1 MKQIY
6 TIENY
11 GTKPVF
17 ASFLPGIAGLHGI
30 PIWCYYVNRGQG
42 VASFGV
48 ENKDHAIM
56 EFEPAHKAYQNVK
69 RTGFRTFLR
78 KEEKT
83 QEAFAQETQTQRMHI
98 GMNTLAIEEEVP
110 DLQLHVRVEYCILPE
125 EPVGALFRKVTIE
138 NTAAHPAVI
147 ELLDGMPQVI
157 PYGVSMEST
166 KNMIQTAKAWMQ
178 VEQAQKNV
186 PYFRVRASME
196 DTADVTMIEGGNFGI
211 GFAEDGT
218 RLEAITDPETVFGYD
233 NSLGCAVV
241 YEQGG
246 ITEVDAQTQS
256 DANLVPCCM
265 FAKTLEIASGEKE
278 SIYELIGQV
287 ENQKILQDF
296 LGSHE

>member
-166 KNMIQTAKAWMQ
+166 KT
-178 VEQAQKNV
+178 
-186 PYFRVRASME
+186 
-196 DTADVTMIEGGNFGI
+196 
-211 GFAEDGT
+211 
-218 RLEAITDPETVFGYD
+218 
-233 NSLGCAVV
+233 
-241 YEQGG
+241 
-246 ITEVDAQTQS
+246 
-256 DANLVPCCM
+256 
-265 FAKTLEIASGEKE
+265 
-278 SIYELIGQV
+278 
-287 ENQKILQDF
+287 
-296 LGSHE
+296 